1 MSQGITAVDC
11 DGSGEVSTRE
21 NGSIPSITGGGE
33 TNYWRCRR
41 RRAGEFLSFRGAEG
55 AAPKKSTLAAPKAL
69 RRKSRK

>member
-41 RRAGEFLSFRGAEG
+41 RRAGELLSSRGAEG
-55 AAPKKSTLAAPKAL
+55 AAPKK
-69 RRKSRK
+69 